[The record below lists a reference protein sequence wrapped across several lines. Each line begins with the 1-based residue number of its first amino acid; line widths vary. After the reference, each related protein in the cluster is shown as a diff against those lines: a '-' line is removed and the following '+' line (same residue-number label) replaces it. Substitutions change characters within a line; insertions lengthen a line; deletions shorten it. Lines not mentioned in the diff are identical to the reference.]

1 MTTTTQIKARYPNNT
16 VEQVDSKQCWYVY
29 FGTQNAIA
37 LSYDTIV
44 GCYCK
49 GVFYLTTE
57 KYSQTTNRQCNR
69 MARDFHTVKR
79 VDAAELQ
86 LIVSANIIF

>member
-1 MTTTTQIKARYPNNT
+1 MTTTRQVQARYPNNT

-37 LSYDTIV
+37 LSYETIV
-44 GCYCK
+44 GCYVR

-57 KYSQTTNRQCNR
+57 KYSNTTTAQCTR
-69 MARDFHTVKR
+69 MSRDFNTVKR
-79 VDAAELQ
+79 VDADELQ
-86 LIVSANIIF
+86 LIVAANIIF